1 MRGKT
6 VSFDE
11 AISGVLLY
19 EIATLLSVARND
31 DLGIHATK
39 PIFPRNDGKTKLYI
53 KHYNNKLSLLLLL
66 HRSRSAELIFL
77 N

>member
-19 EIATLLSVARND
+19 EIATLLVVA
-31 DLGIHATK
+31 A
-39 PIFPRNDGKTKLYI
+39 
-53 KHYNNKLSLLLLL
+53 LL
-66 HRSRSAELIFL
+66 HGLKNQFGVIPWL
-77 N
+77 DHGIQ